1 MVEKRTMKTMILI
14 RDERPADIPAV
25 RAVYERAF
33 GRTHEAMLV
42 EKLLVSCSTAISLVA
57 EDGGRIVGHILFSPA
72 TIDSWCGTV
81 EGMGLAPVAV
91 LPEYQMQGVG
101 SRLVNQGLSIL
112 RAKSCPFVV
121 VLGHPDYYPRFGFE
135 PASWHGL
142 KSQWD
147 DVPDDAFLVVIMDRK
162 AMEGVSGMVK
172 YRDEFSGIV

>member
-1 MVEKRTMKTMILI
+1 MKTTILI

-25 RAVYERAF
+25 RSVYKQAF
-33 GRTHEAMLV
+33 GRLQEAKLAERLLMSCNTV
-42 EKLLVSCSTAISLVA
+42 ESLVA
-57 EDGGRIVGHILFSPA
+57 EDKGRIVGHIMFSPV

-91 LPEYQMQGVG
+91 LPEYQKQGVG

-135 PASWHGL
+135 PASWHGM

-147 DVPDDAFLVVIMDRK
+147 DVPDDAFFVIIMDRK
-162 AMEGVSGMVK
+162 AMEGVSGTVK
-172 YRDEFSGIV
+172 YRDEFSGGV